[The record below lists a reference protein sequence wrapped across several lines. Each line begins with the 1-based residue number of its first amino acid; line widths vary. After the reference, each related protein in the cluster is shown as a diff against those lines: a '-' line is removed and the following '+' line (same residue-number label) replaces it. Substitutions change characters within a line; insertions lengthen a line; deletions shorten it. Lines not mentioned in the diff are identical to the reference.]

1 MNHMAP
7 EKNDPECNPAS
18 SESATPQLVEDVES
32 ELAAVVAERDR
43 LLKEKTDLSDQLL
56 RAKAEFE
63 NFRKRTDRERREG
76 GRTARMDTVKHVLP
90 VLDAMELALKSPA
103 GAEGELR
110 RGVELTLKQFRE
122 ILEKQGLKA
131 IEAAGAH
138 FDPHIHHA
146 VEMVETADYEDQT
159 VIEEYVRGYLFHD
172 QLLRP
177 AMVRV
182 ASHPHNKE

>member
-1 MNHMAP
+1 MNNMATK
-7 EKNDPECNPAS
+7 KNDPECNPAS
-18 SESATPQLVEDVES
+18 SESATPQLIEDVES
-32 ELAAVVAERDR
+32 ILAAVVAERDR
-43 LLKEKTDLSDQLL
+43 LLKEKSDLGDQLL
-56 RAKAEFE
+56 RVKAEFE
-63 NFRKRTDRERREG
+63 NFRRRTERERKEG
-76 GRTARMDTVKHVLP
+76 GRTARMDAVRHILP

-122 ILEKQGLKA
+122 ILEKQGLRV
-131 IEAAGAH
+131 IEAAGAR

-146 VEMVETADYEDQT
+146 VEMVETTDYEDQT
-159 VIEEYVRGYLFHD
+159 VIEEYARGYLFHD

-182 ASHPHNKE
+182 ASHPHNNE

>member
-7 EKNDPECNPAS
+7 EKNDQECTPAS
-18 SESATPQLVEDVES
+18 SESATPELIEDVES
-32 ELAAVVAERDR
+32 ILVAVVAERDR
-43 LLKEKTDLSDQLL
+43 LLKEKTDLGDQLL

-63 NFRKRTDRERREG
+63 NFRRRTDREKKDV
-76 GRTARMDTVKHVLP
+76 GRTARMDTVKQILP
-90 VLDAMELALKSPA
+90 VLDALELALKSQA
-103 GAEGELR
+103 AADSELR

-131 IEAAGAH
+131 IEAAGAR
-138 FDPHIHHA
+138 FDPHLHHA

-159 VIEEYVRGYLFHD
+159 VIEEYARGYLFQEH
-172 QLLRP
+172 LLRP

-182 ASHPHNKE
+182 ASHPRE